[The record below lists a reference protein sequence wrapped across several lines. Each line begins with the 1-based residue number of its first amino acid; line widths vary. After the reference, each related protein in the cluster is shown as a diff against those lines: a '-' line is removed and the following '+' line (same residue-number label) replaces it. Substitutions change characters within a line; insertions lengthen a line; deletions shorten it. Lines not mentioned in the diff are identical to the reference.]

1 MIIAYMAKV
10 MDRIDLL
17 KTFLKVADTGSFT
30 AAAERLG
37 MTPQLASKYI
47 RALESELG
55 AQLFHRSTR
64 RVSMTETGSAFYGRC
79 ARLVEDFDELKA
91 DVRQDHCTPR
101 GQLRLTAPHCFGG
114 KYLVEAL
121 ADFSA
126 EHPEITAT
134 LDLTDR
140 YVDLV
145 EEGIDLAIR
154 IGSLE
159 DSSLLARQIG
169 MVPIALC
176 ASPDYLA
183 NARDLNSPSDLEHHT
198 CIVDTNFKARNKWTF
213 LVDGQ
218 PMTYQVEG
226 RLKINSASGARTLA
240 LKGQGV
246 LLSLQYMVDED
257 VRAGRL
263 VQLLPDYMAT
273 KLAINA
279 VYPPTRHLSA
289 RVRSF
294 IDFMANRFKSLK

>member
-1 MIIAYMAKV
+1 MAKI

-17 KTFLKVADTGSFT
+17 KTYLKVADTGSFT
-30 AAAERLG
+30 AAAERLD

-64 RVSMTETGSAFYGRC
+64 RVTMTETGAAFYERC
-79 ARLVEDFDELKA
+79 ARLVDDFDELKA
-91 DVRQDHCTPR
+91 DVRQDHCAPR

-126 EHPEITAT
+126 EHPEISAT
-134 LDLTDR
+134 LDLTDH
-140 YVDLV
+140 YINLV
-145 EEGIDLAIR
+145 EDGVDVAIR

-169 MVPIALC
+169 MVPVVLC
-176 ASPDYLA
+176 ASPDYIA
-183 NARDLNSPSDLEHHT
+183 NAPDLNTPSDLDQHA
-198 CIVDTNFKARNKWTF
+198 CIVDTNFKAENKWTF

-218 PMTYQVEG
+218 PATYRVEG

-240 LKGQGV
+240 LKGQG
-246 LLSLQYMVDED
+246 LLLTLRYMVDD
-257 VRAGRL
+257 DIRTGRL
-263 VQLLPDYMAT
+263 IPLLPDYMAT

-289 RVRSF
+289 RVRRF
-294 IDFMANRFKSLK
+294 IDFMAARFKHLK

>member
-1 MIIAYMAKV
+1 

-30 AAAERLG
+30 AAAERLD

-47 RALESELG
+47 RALECELG

-64 RVSMTETGSAFYGRC
+64 RVNMTETGVAFYDRC
-79 ARLVEDFDELKA
+79 ARLVEDFEELKA
-91 DVRQDHCTPR
+91 DVRQEHCSPR

-126 EHPEITAT
+126 EHTEISAT

-140 YVDLV
+140 YVNLLD
-145 EEGIDLAIR
+145 EGIDLAIR
-154 IGSLE
+154 IGNLE

-169 MVPIALC
+169 MVPVVLC
-176 ASPDYLA
+176 ASPEYIA
-183 NARDLNSPSDLEHHT
+183 NAPDLNNPNDLENHA
-198 CIVDTNFKARNKWTF
+198 CIIDTNFKSQNKWTF

-218 PMTYQVEG
+218 PVTYQVEG
-226 RLKINSASGARTLA
+226 RLKVNSASGARTLA
-240 LKGQGV
+240 LKGQGL
-246 LLSLQYMVDED
+246 LLSLQYMVDD
-257 VRAGRL
+257 DIKSGRL
-263 VQLLPDYMAT
+263 IPLLPDYMAT

-289 RVRSF
+289 RVRRF
-294 IDFMANRFKSLK
+294 IDFMADRFKHLK

>member
-1 MIIAYMAKV
+1 M

-30 AAAERLG
+30 AAAERLD

-64 RVSMTETGSAFYGRC
+64 RVNMTETGAAFYDRC
-79 ARLVEDFDELKA
+79 ARLVDDFEELKA
-91 DVRQDHCTPR
+91 DVRQDHCAPR

-114 KYLVEAL
+114 KYLVSAL

-126 EHPEITAT
+126 EYPEISAT

-140 YVDLV
+140 YVNLLD
-145 EEGIDLAIR
+145 EGVDLAIR
-154 IGSLE
+154 VGSLE
-159 DSSLLARQIG
+159 DSTLLARQIG
-169 MVPIALC
+169 MVPVVLC
-176 ASPDYLA
+176 ASPDYLE
-183 NARDLNSPSDLEHHT
+183 NAPDLNSPCDLEHHA
-198 CIVDTNFKARNKWTF
+198 CIIDTNFKSQNKWTF

-218 PMTYQVEG
+218 PVTYQVEG
-226 RLKINSASGARTLA
+226 RLKVNSANGARILA

-246 LLSLQYMVDED
+246 SLSLHYMVED
-257 VRAGRL
+257 DIKAGRL
-263 VQLLPDYMAT
+263 VSLLTDYMAT

-279 VYPPTRHLSA
+279 VYPHTRHLTA
-289 RVRSF
+289 RVRRF
-294 IDFMANRFKSLK
+294 IDFMADRCKHLK